1 MNEINSTEMILDGE
15 YESVKNS
22 KKWMPKVFLALVAFA
37 MVTMLVLLMFG
48 VSPLGRYLQSVDWI
62 YNLAKSICG

>member
-15 YESVKNS
+15 NKIVKSSN
-22 KKWMPKVFLALVAFA
+22 KRMPKVFLALFVIV
-37 MVTMLVLLMFG
+37 MITMLVLLTFG